1 MTEKLMHGSHYHSR
15 FSRREN
21 NYERWNTRKMGKDIQ
36 RNEKEYEYRIDDES
50 IPLQM
55 LRMRLADRKPRDTI

>member
-1 MTEKLMHGSHYHSR
+1 MLSHGNHYHSH
-15 FSRREN
+15 FRREN

-36 RNEKEYEYRIDDES
+36 RNEKECEYRIDDES